1 MTDNSLLDRKLATL
15 PDRCYSTS
23 VGRSAIISV
32 AVLFYLTYHLYQ
44 FIFKVLLR
52 QAQAGMFDNLS
63 DKLDGVFKRLKGHGT
78 LTEKNISDGLREVR
92 MALLEADVHFKVVKK
107 FIADIKERALGQE
120 VMKSLTPGQQVVKI
134 VNEELTN
141 LMGGSSEEIS
151 LKGTHPVAIMMVGL
165 QGSGKTTSSGKLA
178 IHLRKT
184 GRKPYLVPADVYRP
198 AAIDQLQKLGEQI
211 DVPVFASS
219 TDMDPVDICQQ
230 ARVAAQKEGC
240 DVVLLDTAGRL
251 HIDEELMGELQRIK
265 AAVQPSDILLVAD
278 AMTGQDAV
286 NMAKSFDDALGIG
299 GVVLTKMDGDAR
311 GGAALSIKSV
321 TRKPIKFIGVGEKLN
336 DLEVFH
342 PDRMASRIL
351 GMGDMLTMIEKAQ
364 EAVDAKQAAAL
375 EKKLRKNQFTLE
387 DFRDQMTQVR
397 KMGSL
402 SDIIGMIPGMGKLKQ
417 MKNLEVDDSQLVRI
431 EAIIN
436 SMTPQERRHH
446 SIINGSR
453 RKRIAKGSGTKV
465 QDVNQLLKN
474 YTQVMKMMKKLN
486 KGGMRGLGR
495 GMMPF

>member
-1 MTDNSLLDRKLATL
+1 
-15 PDRCYSTS
+15 
-23 VGRSAIISV
+23 
-32 AVLFYLTYHLYQ
+32 
-44 FIFKVLLR
+44 
-52 QAQAGMFDNLS
+52 MFDNLS

-92 MALLEADVHFKVVKK
+92 MALLEADVHFKVVKQ
-107 FIADIKERALGQE
+107 FIAGIKERALGQE
-120 VMKSLTPGQQVVKI
+120 VMTSLTPGQQVVKI
-134 VNEELTN
+134 VNEELTG
-141 LMGGSSEEIS
+141 LMGGQSEE
-151 LKGTHPVAIMMVGL
+151 LNLAGTHPVAIMMVGL
-165 QGSGKTTSSGKLA
+165 QGSGKTTTSGKLA
-178 IHLRKT
+178 IHLRKK

-198 AAIDQLQKLGEQI
+198 AAIDQLMKLGDQI
-211 DVPVFASS
+211 DVPVFASK
-219 TDMDPVDICQQ
+219 TDMDPVDICQK

-240 DVVLLDTAGRL
+240 DVILLDTAGRL
-251 HIDEELMGELQRIK
+251 HIDDELMGELQRIK
-265 AAVQPSDILLVAD
+265 AAVQPSDILLIAD

-311 GGAALSIKSV
+311 GGAALSIKSI
-321 TRKPIKFIGVGEKLN
+321 TQKPIKFIGVGEKLN
-336 DLEVFH
+336 NLEVFH

-351 GMGDMLTMIEKAQ
+351 GMGDVLSMIEKAQ
-364 EAVDAKQAAAL
+364 EVVDAKEAAAL

-387 DFRDQMTQVR
+387 DFRDQMAQVR

-402 SDIIGMIPGMGKLKQ
+402 SDLMGMIPGMGKLKQ
-417 MKNLEVDDSQLVRI
+417 MKNFEVDDRQLVRI

-436 SMTPQERRHH
+436 SMTPYERRRH

-453 RKRIAKGSGTKV
+453 RKRIAKGSGTTV

-495 GMMPF
+495 GMLPF